1 MTPYQDDIKWLFAN
15 KAKPISKAFAA
26 SSLSQLV
33 IKKGRLYMEQISA
46 NDKYILPSGL
56 SGVIVEDDAADVE
69 QTSQQ
74 FDKQVEDSDPQTCC
88 PAKVKSIL

>member
-1 MTPYQDDIKWLFAN
+1 
-15 KAKPISKAFAA
+15 
-26 SSLSQLV
+26 
-33 IKKGRLYMEQISA
+33 MEQISA